1 MFDSDSV
8 DKNYEKWTKYPFD
21 KKTVKSVKD
30 LKKNNPEDF
39 FDSFYKN
46 LTFGTGGMRGI
57 MGFGP
62 NRVNKYTFGKNSQ
75 GISNYINKNETEN
88 KSVVVAY
95 DCRNNSEYLAQ
106 KVSEIFSANG
116 IKVFLFDSMRPT
128 PVLSYAV
135 RYLNCK
141 CGIVLTASH
150 NPPEY
155 NGYKVYWEDGGQI
168 VPPLDQILI
177 DEINK
182 IEYSEIKFE
191 NKRNL
196 IKLIGEEVDDA
207 FVNDSLNNGKVGNSV
222 RENLKIVFTPLHGT
236 SHLLLPKVLNTAGYN
251 KLSIVEDQ
259 KEPNGN
265 FPTVKSP
272 NPEEESAF
280 DLAKKL
286 SIIKNSDI
294 FLGTDP
300 DADRLGIGIKNSEG
314 KYFVLNGN
322 QIMII
327 LTEYLLRK
335 KRKKDLQFI
344 GSTIVSTPMLKNI
357 ASNFGVELKLGLT
370 GFKWIA
376 KMVRDYPEKKF
387 VCGGEESNGYTVGD
401 FVRDKDAITTAL
413 LACELASE
421 CKKNDSDIFNYL
433 LECYVRYGFYKE
445 KLISIKKEG
454 VKGSEEIDK
463 MMKGFRNTK
472 QNQIAGLKLISMK
485 DYLSS
490 IHIDFKNNEKIQMN
504 FPKSDVLIFE
514 TIDGS
519 SIAIR
524 PSGTE
529 PKIKFYFSVNTKID
543 SKEMYFKENKKL
555 EQKLNKLI
563 KKFTC

>member
-8 DKNYEKWTKYPFD
+8 DKNYDKWTKYPFD

-314 KYFVLNGN
+314 KYFVLTGN

>member
-8 DKNYEKWTKYPFD
+8 DKNYDQWTKYPFD
-21 KKTVKSVKD
+21 QKTVKTVKN
-30 LKKNNPEDF
+30 LKKSNPEDF
-39 FDSFYKN
+39 IDSFYKN

-57 MGFGP
+57 MGLGP

-135 RYLNCK
+135 RQLNCK

-182 IEYSEIKFE
+182 VEYFEIKFE

-207 FVNDSLNNGKVGNSV
+207 FVNDSLNNGKVGDSV

-251 KLSIVEDQ
+251 NLSIVEDQ

-463 MMKGFRNTK
+463 MMKGFRNTR
-472 QNQIAGLKLISMK
+472 QNQIAGLKLVSMK
-485 DYLSS
+485 DYLNS

>member
-8 DKNYEKWTKYPFD
+8 DKNYDKWTKYPFD

-30 LKKNNPEDF
+30 LKKNNPGDF

-135 RYLNCK
+135 RHLNCK

-182 IEYSEIKFE
+182 VEYFEIKFE

-196 IKLIGEEVDDA
+196 IKLIGEEIDDA
-207 FVNDSLNNGKVGNSV
+207 FVNDSLNNGKVGDSV

-251 KLSIVEDQ
+251 NLSIVEDQ
-259 KEPNGN
+259 KEPDGN

-314 KYFVLNGN
+314 KYYVLNGN

-463 MMKGFRNTK
+463 MMKGFRNTR
-472 QNQIAGLKLISMK
+472 QNQIAGLKLVSMK
-485 DYLSS
+485 DYLNS

-563 KKFTC
+563 KKFTR

>member
-1 MFDSDSV
+1 MFDSDSFH
-8 DKNYEKWTKYPFD
+8 KNYDQWTKHPFD
-21 KKTVKSVKD
+21 KKTIKSVKI

-57 MGFGP
+57 MGLGP

-75 GISNYINKNETEN
+75 GISNYINKNEKYN
-88 KSVVVAY
+88 KSVVIAY
-95 DCRNNSEYLAQ
+95 DCRKNSEYLAQ

-135 RYLNCK
+135 RQLNCK

-177 DEINK
+177 DEIDK
-182 IEYSEIKFE
+182 VEYFEIKFE

-196 IKLIGEEVDDA
+196 IKLIGQEVDDA

-222 RENLKIVFTPLHGT
+222 RENLNIVFTPLHGT

-251 KLSIVEDQ
+251 NLSIVEGQ
-259 KEPNGN
+259 KEPDGN

-272 NPEEESAF
+272 NPEDESAF

-335 KRKKDLQFI
+335 RRKNEIQFI

-421 CKKNDSDIFNYL
+421 CKNNDSDIFNYL

-472 QNQIAGLKLISMK
+472 QNQIAGLKLVSIK
-485 DYLSS
+485 DYLNSTN
-490 IHIDFKNNEKIQMN
+490 IDFKNNKKTQMN

-529 PKIKFYFSVNTKID
+529 PKIKFYFSVNTKIH

>member
-8 DKNYEKWTKYPFD
+8 DKNYDKWTKYPFD
-21 KKTVKSVKD
+21 KKTVKTVKN
-30 LKKNNPEDF
+30 LKKSNPEDF
-39 FDSFYKN
+39 IDSFYKN

-57 MGFGP
+57 MGLGP

-75 GISNYINKNETEN
+75 GISNHINKNETEN
-88 KSVVVAY
+88 KSVVIAY

-135 RYLNCK
+135 RHLNCK

-182 IEYSEIKFE
+182 VEYFEIKFE

-207 FVNDSLNNGKVGNSV
+207 FVNDSLNNGKVGDSV

-251 KLSIVEDQ
+251 NLSIVEDQ
-259 KEPNGN
+259 KEPDGN

-314 KYFVLNGN
+314 KYYVLNGN

-335 KRKKDLQFI
+335 KRKNDLQFI

-433 LECYVRYGFYKE
+433 LECYIRYGFYKE

-463 MMKGFRNTK
+463 MMKGFRNTR
-472 QNQIAGLKLISMK
+472 QNQIAGLKLVSMK
-485 DYLSS
+485 DYLNS

>member
-8 DKNYEKWTKYPFD
+8 DKNYDKWTKYPFD

-75 GISNYINKNETEN
+75 GISNHINKNETEN
-88 KSVVVAY
+88 KSVVIAY

-135 RYLNCK
+135 RQLNCK

-222 RENLKIVFTPLHGT
+222 RENLNIVFTPLHGT

-251 KLSIVEDQ
+251 NLSIVEDQ
-259 KEPNGN
+259 KEPDGN

-314 KYFVLNGN
+314 KYYVLNGN

-463 MMKGFRNTK
+463 MMKGFRKTK
-472 QNQIAGLKLISMK
+472 ENQIAGLKLVSMK
-485 DYLSS
+485 DYLNS

-563 KKFTC
+563 KKFSC

>member
-8 DKNYEKWTKYPFD
+8 DKNYDKWTKYPFD

-62 NRVNKYTFGKNSQ
+62 NRVNKYTFGKNTQ
-75 GISNYINKNETEN
+75 GISNYINKNDTEN
-88 KSVVVAY
+88 KSVVIAY

-182 IEYSEIKFE
+182 LEYLEIKFE
-191 NKRNL
+191 NKQNL
-196 IKLIGEEVDDA
+196 VELVGKEIDDA
-207 FVNDSLNNGKVGNSV
+207 FIKDSLSYGKVGNSV
-222 RENLKIVFTPLHGT
+222 RKDLNIVFTPLHGT
-236 SHLLLPKVLNTAGYN
+236 SYLLLPKVLNLAGYN
-251 KLSIVEDQ
+251 NLSIVEDQ
-259 KEPNGN
+259 KIPDGN

-272 NPEEESAF
+272 NPEEDSAF

-314 KYFVLNGN
+314 KYYVLNGN

-335 KRKKDLQFI
+335 KRKNDLQFI

-463 MMKGFRNTK
+463 MMKGFRNTR
-472 QNQIAGLKLISMK
+472 QNQIAGLKLVSMK

>member
-8 DKNYEKWTKYPFD
+8 DKNYDKWTKYPFD
-21 KKTVKSVKD
+21 KKTVKTVKN
-30 LKKNNPEDF
+30 LKKSNPEDF
-39 FDSFYKN
+39 IDSFYKN

-95 DCRNNSEYLAQ
+95 DCRNNSQYLAQ

-116 IKVFLFDSMRPT
+116 IKVFLFDGMRPT

-135 RYLNCK
+135 RHLNCK

-182 IEYSEIKFE
+182 VEYFEIKFE

-207 FVNDSLNNGKVGNSV
+207 FVNDSLNNGKVGDSV

-251 KLSIVEDQ
+251 NLSIVEDQ
-259 KEPNGN
+259 KEPDGN

-314 KYFVLNGN
+314 KYYVLNGN

-335 KRKKDLQFI
+335 KRKKNLQFI

-454 VKGSEEIDK
+454 VKGLEEIDK
-463 MMKGFRNTK
+463 MMKGFRNTR
-472 QNQIAGLKLISMK
+472 QNQIAGLKLVSMK
-485 DYLSS
+485 DYLNS

-563 KKFTC
+563 KKFTL

>member
-8 DKNYEKWTKYPFD
+8 DKNYDKWTKYPFD

-207 FVNDSLNNGKVGNSV
+207 FVNDSLNNGKVGDSV

-251 KLSIVEDQ
+251 NLSIVEDQ
-259 KEPNGN
+259 KEPDGN

-314 KYFVLNGN
+314 KYYVLNGN

-463 MMKGFRNTK
+463 MMKGFRNTR
-472 QNQIAGLKLISMK
+472 QNQIAGLKLVSMK

>member
-8 DKNYEKWTKYPFD
+8 DKNYDQWTKYPFD
-21 KKTVKSVKD
+21 QKTVKTVKN
-30 LKKNNPEDF
+30 LKKSNPEDF
-39 FDSFYKN
+39 IDSFYKN

-57 MGFGP
+57 MGLGP

-135 RYLNCK
+135 RQLNCK

-182 IEYSEIKFE
+182 VEYFEIKFE

-207 FVNDSLNNGKVGNSV
+207 FVNDSLNNGKVGDSV

-251 KLSIVEDQ
+251 NLSIVEDQ

-280 DLAKKL
+280 DLARKL

-463 MMKGFRNTK
+463 MMKGFRNTR
-472 QNQIAGLKLISMK
+472 QNQIAGLKLVSMK
-485 DYLSS
+485 DYLNS

>member
-8 DKNYEKWTKYPFD
+8 DKNYDKWTKYPFD

-75 GISNYINKNETEN
+75 GISNHINKNETEN
-88 KSVVVAY
+88 KSVVIAY

-135 RYLNCK
+135 RHLNCK

-182 IEYSEIKFE
+182 VEYFEIKFE

-207 FVNDSLNNGKVGNSV
+207 FVNDSLNNGKVGDSV

-251 KLSIVEDQ
+251 NLSIVEDQ
-259 KEPNGN
+259 KTPDGN

-272 NPEEESAF
+272 NPEEDSAF

-314 KYFVLNGN
+314 KYYVLNGN

-463 MMKGFRNTK
+463 MMKGFRNTR
-472 QNQIAGLKLISMK
+472 QNQIAGLKLVSMK

>member
-8 DKNYEKWTKYPFD
+8 DKNYDKWTKYPFD
-21 KKTVKSVKD
+21 KKTVKTVKN
-30 LKKNNPEDF
+30 LKKSNPEDF
-39 FDSFYKN
+39 IDSFYKN

-135 RYLNCK
+135 RHLNCK

-182 IEYSEIKFE
+182 VEYFEIKFE

-207 FVNDSLNNGKVGNSV
+207 FVNDSLNNGKVGDSV

-251 KLSIVEDQ
+251 NLSIVEDQ
-259 KEPNGN
+259 KEPDGN

-314 KYFVLNGN
+314 KYYVLNGN

-335 KRKKDLQFI
+335 KRKKNLQFI

-454 VKGSEEIDK
+454 VKGLEEIDK
-463 MMKGFRNTK
+463 MMKGFRNTR
-472 QNQIAGLKLISMK
+472 QNQIAGLKLVSMK
-485 DYLSS
+485 DYLNS
-490 IHIDFKNNEKIQMN
+490 IHIDFKNNKKIQMN

-563 KKFTC
+563 KKFTR

>member
-30 LKKNNPEDF
+30 LKENNPEDF

-75 GISNYINKNETEN
+75 GISNHINKNETEN
-88 KSVVVAY
+88 KSVVIAY

-135 RYLNCK
+135 RHLNCK

-191 NKRNL
+191 NNHNL
-196 IKLIGEEVDDA
+196 IELVGKEIDDA
-207 FVNDSLNNGKVGNSV
+207 FIKDSLSYGKVGNSV
-222 RENLKIVFTPLHGT
+222 RKDLNIVFTPLHGT
-236 SHLLLPKVLNTAGYN
+236 SYLLLPKVLDLAGYN
-251 KLSIVEDQ
+251 NLSIVEDQ
-259 KEPNGN
+259 KTPDGN

-272 NPEEESAF
+272 NPEEDSAF

-286 SIIKNSDI
+286 SKVKNSDI

-300 DADRLGIGIKNSEG
+300 DADRLGIGIKNDKGE
-314 KYFVLNGN
+314 YLVLTGN

-327 LTEYLLRK
+327 LTEYLLK
-335 KRKKDLQFI
+335 KTNINVSSFI

-357 ASNFGVELKLGLT
+357 ADTFGIELKLGLT
-370 GFKWIA
+370 GFKWIS
-376 KMVRDYPEKKF
+376 KMVHDYPEKKF
-387 VCGGEESNGYTVGD
+387 ISGGEESNGYTVGD

-421 CKKNDSDIFNYL
+421 CKKNNSDIFNYL
-433 LECYVRYGFYKE
+433 LDCYVRYGFYKE

-454 VKGSEEIDK
+454 VKGLDEINNIMND
-463 MMKGFRNTK
+463 FRNTK
-472 QNQIAGLKLISMK
+472 KNEIAGMKLASSK
-485 DYLSS
+485 DYLNSV
-490 IHIDFKNNEKIQMN
+490 HIDFKNNKKSQMN

-514 TIDGS
+514 TMDGS
-519 SIAIR
+519 NIAIR

-529 PKIKFYFSVNTKID
+529 PKIKFYFSVNTKIS
-543 SKEMYFKENKKL
+543 SKKMYFVENKKL

-563 KKFTC
+563 KAFTF

>member
-1 MFDSDSV
+1 MFDSV
-8 DKNYEKWTKYPFD
+8 DKNYDKWTKYPFD
-21 KKTVKSVKD
+21 KKTVKSVKN

-62 NRVNKYTFGKNSQ
+62 NRVNKYTFGKNTQ
-75 GISNYINKNETEN
+75 GISNYINKNDTEN
-88 KSVVVAY
+88 KSVVIAY

-182 IEYSEIKFE
+182 LEYLEIKFE
-191 NKRNL
+191 NKQNL
-196 IKLIGEEVDDA
+196 VELVGKEIDDA
-207 FVNDSLNNGKVGNSV
+207 FIKDSLSYGKVGNSV
-222 RENLKIVFTPLHGT
+222 RKDLNIVFTPLHGT
-236 SHLLLPKVLNTAGYN
+236 SYLLLPKVLNLAGYN
-251 KLSIVEDQ
+251 NLSIVEDQ
-259 KEPNGN
+259 KTPDGN

-272 NPEEESAF
+272 NPEEDSAF

-286 SIIKNSDI
+286 SKVKNSDI

-300 DADRLGIGIKNSEG
+300 DADRLGIGIKNDKGE
-314 KYFVLNGN
+314 YFVLNGN
-322 QIMII
+322 QIMIV
-327 LTEYLLRK
+327 LTEYLLK
-335 KRKKDLQFI
+335 KTNINFSSFI

-357 ASNFGVELKLGLT
+357 TDTFGIELKLGLT
-370 GFKWIA
+370 GFKWIS
-376 KMVRDYPEKKF
+376 KMVHDYPEKKF
-387 VCGGEESNGYTVGD
+387 ISGGEESNGYTVGD

-421 CKKNDSDIFNYL
+421 CKKNNSDIFNYL

-454 VKGSEEIDK
+454 VKGLDEINNIMND
-463 MMKGFRNTK
+463 FRNTK
-472 QNQIAGLKLISMK
+472 KNEIAGMKLASRK
-485 DYLSS
+485 DYLNSV
-490 IHIDFKNNEKIQMN
+490 HIDFKNNKKSQMN
-504 FPKSDVLIFE
+504 FPKSDVLIFK
-514 TIDGS
+514 TLDGS
-519 SIAIR
+519 NIAIR

-529 PKIKFYFSVNTKID
+529 PKIKFYFSVNTKIS
-543 SKEMYFKENKKL
+543 SKKMYFDENKKL

-563 KKFTC
+563 KAFTF

>member
-8 DKNYEKWTKYPFD
+8 DKNYDKWTKYPFD

-207 FVNDSLNNGKVGNSV
+207 FVNDSLNNGKVGDSV

-314 KYFVLNGN
+314 KYFVLTGN

-463 MMKGFRNTK
+463 MMKGFRNTR
-472 QNQIAGLKLISMK
+472 QNQIAGLKLVSMK

>member
-8 DKNYEKWTKYPFD
+8 DKNYDKWTKYPFD
-21 KKTVKSVKD
+21 KKTVKTVKN
-30 LKKNNPEDF
+30 LKKSNPEDF
-39 FDSFYKN
+39 IDSFYKN

-135 RYLNCK
+135 RHLNCK

-182 IEYSEIKFE
+182 VEYFEIKFE

-207 FVNDSLNNGKVGNSV
+207 FVNDSLNNGKVGDSV

-251 KLSIVEDQ
+251 NLSIVEDQ
-259 KEPNGN
+259 KEPDGN

-314 KYFVLNGN
+314 KYYVLNGN

-335 KRKKDLQFI
+335 KRKKNLQFI

-463 MMKGFRNTK
+463 MMKGFRNTR
-472 QNQIAGLKLISMK
+472 QNQIAGLKLVSMK
-485 DYLSS
+485 DYLNS